1 MMFAPTWGGGCIPC
15 VGSSKVRVGV
25 VSIEQDS
32 DDLIW
37 KTTCLVQERWVHDGV
52 IESNLRRIRMR
63 MVEPWVG
70 ENVEE
75 P

>member
-1 MMFAPTWGGGCIPC
+1 MPC
-15 VGSSKVRVGV
+15 VGCGRVRVGV
-25 VSIEQDS
+25 VSIEHDG

-37 KTTCLVQERWVHDGV
+37 KTTCLAQERWVHEGV